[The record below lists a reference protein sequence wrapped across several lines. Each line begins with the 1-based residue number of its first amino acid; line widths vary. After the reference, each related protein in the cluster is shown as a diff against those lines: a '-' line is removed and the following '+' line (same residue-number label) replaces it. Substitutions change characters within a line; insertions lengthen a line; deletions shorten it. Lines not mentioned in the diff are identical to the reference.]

1 MRRRSSSGARRTQG
15 EPERVGSLVPRVL
28 EDLGFDAVLRVVRI
42 AERWEEAVGPEIARH
57 CQPTALRSATLEATV
72 DSSAWCQELRLRTPE
87 ILAALRRVLG
97 EDAPDDL
104 RLRLG

>member
-1 MRRRSSSGARRTQG
+1 MRRRTQS
-15 EPERVGSLVPRVL
+15 EPERLGHLVPRVL
-28 EDLGFDAVLRVVRI
+28 EDLGFDAALRVVRI

-57 CQPTALRSATLEATV
+57 CQPTALRDGMLEASV

-97 EDAPDDL
+97 DAAPADL
-104 RLRLG
+104 RLRLR